1 MMSSQ
6 SIPVEAL
13 PFLYISGLNISVA
26 SNTVIAVAPGQCRD
40 SNDNIDMPYY
50 FPFGGNSI
58 YAERH
63 NNGLIP
69 PPLPQ
74 YTNAMSYSLPLFI
87 NSAVVGV
94 NGLDQGT
101 LAASTN
107 YVIYLIADSTNKLQ
121 PAGLLTL
128 QSNAFPLIPL
138 GYDSYRLLGFVS
150 TDSSTH
156 FTAASVLNAVNEKG
170 YYLSPAVSVLSGG
183 NATSFTAIDL
193 SSAIPTTTDPFVI
206 ALLAVTFIPSA
217 AGDVVQFR
225 PTGSSATANLVTITG
240 NVAGVAQT
248 NYIAVNC
255 GVASSKPEIDYK
267 VSVSGDSVSVSVQGY
282 YVTLS

>member
-1 MMSSQ
+1 MNSQ
-6 SIPVEAL
+6 SIPVAAL
-13 PFLYISGLNISVA
+13 PFLYVSGMNISVA

-50 FPFGGNSI
+50 FPLFGNAI
-58 YAERH
+58 FAEHH

-69 PPLPQ
+69 PPHPQ
-74 YTNAMSYSLPLFI
+74 YTNAMSYLLPLFI

-94 NGLDQGT
+94 NGLDHGT

-107 YVIYLIADSTNKLQ
+107 YCIYAIADSTNKLQ

-138 GYDSYRLLGFVS
+138 GYDSFRLIGFVT
-150 TDSSTH
+150 TDSSAH
-156 FTAASVLNAVNEKG
+156 FDPTTVLNAAFEKG
-170 YYLSPAVSVLSGG
+170 YYVSPPVSVLSGG

-193 SSAIPTTTDPFVI
+193 STAIPTTSDPFVI
-206 ALLAVTFIPSA
+206 ALLAVTFIPLA
-217 AGDVVQFR
+217 AGDTVQFR
-225 PTGSSATANLVTITG
+225 PTGSTATANLVTITG
-240 NVAGVAQT
+240 NLAGVAQT

-255 GVASSKPEIDYK
+255 GVGSTKPEIDYK
-267 VSVSGDSVSVSVQGY
+267 VTVSGDSVSVSVQGY

>member
-1 MMSSQ
+1 MNSQ
-6 SIPVEAL
+6 SIPVQAL

-26 SNTVIAVAPGQCRD
+26 STTVIAVAPGQCRD
-40 SNDNIDMPYY
+40 SHDNIDMPYY
-50 FPFGGNSI
+50 FPFGGNAI
-58 YAERH
+58 FAERH

-69 PPLPQ
+69 PPHAQ
-74 YTNAMSYSLPLFI
+74 YTNALAYSMPLFI
-87 NSAVVGV
+87 NSAVVGP

-101 LAASTN
+101 LAVSTN

-121 PAGLLTL
+121 PAGLITL

-138 GYDSYRLLGFVS
+138 GYDSYRLLGFVT
-150 TDSSTH
+150 TDSSAH
-156 FTAASVLNAVNEKG
+156 FLAASILNAVNEKG

-193 SSAIPTTTDPFVI
+193 SSAIPTAGDPFVI
-206 ALLAVTFIPSA
+206 ALLAVTFIPFA
-217 AGDVVQFR
+217 TGDTVQFR

-240 NVAGVAQT
+240 NLAGVAQT

-255 GVASSKPEIDYK
+255 GVGSTKPEIDYK
-267 VSVSGDSVSVSVQGY
+267 VTVSGDSVSVSVQGY